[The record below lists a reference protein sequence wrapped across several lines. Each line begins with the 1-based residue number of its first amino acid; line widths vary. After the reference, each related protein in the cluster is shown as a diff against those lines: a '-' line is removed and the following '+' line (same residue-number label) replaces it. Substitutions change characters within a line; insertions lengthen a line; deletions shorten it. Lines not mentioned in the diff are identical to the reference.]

1 LWRSWDS
8 AHRITSRD
16 LLERLEGTGKL
27 PPGSTAKFGLSFA
40 FRNRIVHLYD
50 RVDDATV
57 FEIVTEHLGDL
68 EQLALAYSDI
78 LTSK

>member
-1 LWRSWDS
+1 VAKLGLGAPD
-8 AHRITSRD
+8 TSRD
-16 LLERLEGTGKL
+16 LLERLEGAGKL
-27 PPGSTAKFGLSFA
+27 PPGSTAKFGLILA

-78 LTSK
+78 LASK